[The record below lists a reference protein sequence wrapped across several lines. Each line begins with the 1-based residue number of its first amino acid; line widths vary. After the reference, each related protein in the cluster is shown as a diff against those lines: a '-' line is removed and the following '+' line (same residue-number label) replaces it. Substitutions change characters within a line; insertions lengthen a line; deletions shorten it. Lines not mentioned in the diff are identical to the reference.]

1 MRIGPG
7 EAGLTDIVS
16 ANPARIRILESL
28 GFSPADRRLHAFRRR
43 GTVMH
48 LFDCQLRLRSKKKG
62 LPEGHARYRSFVQF
76 LERRH
81 SASAPCRRSFC
92 IFAYSG
98 EHLISPRK
106 M

>member
-7 EAGLTDIVS
+7 EAGLAGIVS

-48 LFDCQLRLRSKKKG
+48 LFDCQLRL
-62 LPEGHARYRSFVQF
+62 
-76 LERRH
+76 
-81 SASAPCRRSFC
+81 
-92 IFAYSG
+92 
-98 EHLISPRK
+98 
-106 M
+106 